1 MAKDKGKEAEATS
14 AKEGGAKPSKSK
26 LMILV
31 VIAVLIIG
39 GGGGAAW
46 FLLMGSKKS
55 DNSHAQEEKPKPPI
69 YVSLERKTYN
79 LPSADG
85 SDHYLMVAVDVKV
98 EDQLAADKIKLHMPE
113 ILNGMLM
120 LFSSK
125 SVEELATLEG
135 KKKLS
140 AQITKVVNEPLHLKE
155 GEKAASEA
163 LFTEFVIQ

>member
-1 MAKDKGKEAEATS
+1 MAKDKGKTEAD
-14 AKEGGAKPSKSK
+14 AKPAGEGGAKPKKAK
-26 LMILV
+26 LIILV
-31 VIAVLIIG
+31 VIAVLVIG

-55 DNSHAQEEKPKPPI
+55 TDQHKEEKPKPPVF
-69 YVSLERKTYN
+69 VSLERKTYN

-85 SDHYLMVAVDVKV
+85 TDHYLMVAVDVKV
-98 EDQLAADKIKLHMPE
+98 EDQLVAEKVKLHMPE

-120 LFSSK
+120 LISSK
-125 SVEELATLEG
+125 SVEELATLAG

-140 AQITKVVNEPLHLKE
+140 AEIAKVVNEPMHLKE
-155 GEKAASEA
+155 GEKGASEA

>member
-1 MAKDKGKEAEATS
+1 MAKDKGKETEAKS
-14 AKEGGAKPSKSK
+14 AADGAKPKKTK
-26 LMILV
+26 LLILV
-31 VIAVLIIG
+31 VIAVLFIG

-46 FLLMGSKKS
+46 FFLMGSKKS
-55 DNSHAQEEKPKPPI
+55 DDSSHKEEKAKPPV

-79 LPSADG
+79 LPSRDG

-98 EDQLAADKIKLHMPE
+98 DDQAVAEKVKLRMPE
-113 ILNGMLM
+113 ILNGL
-120 LFSSK
+120 LLLISSK

-140 AQITKVVNEPLHLKE
+140 AEITQVVNAPMHLKE
-155 GEKAASEA
+155 GEKGASEA

>member
-1 MAKDKGKEAEATS
+1 MAKDKGKEAGAKPE
-14 AKEGGAKPSKSK
+14 KEGGAKPSKAK
-26 LMILV
+26 LLILV

-46 FLLMGSKKS
+46 FLMMGSKKS
-55 DNSHAQEEKPKPPI
+55 DDGRHQEDKPKPPI

-98 EDQLAADKIKLHMPE
+98 EDQLAAEKIKLHMPE

-140 AQITKVVNEPLHLKE
+140 AQITKAVNEPLHLKE